1 MQNRIKLI
9 VLDIVE
15 RMNEWEEITICAS
28 NDGVILYEGLPDGV
42 PPSLLNIDVTGIGVS
57 AETVLLYVGDIT

>member
-15 RMNEWEEITICAS
+15 RMNEWEEVTICIGE
-28 NDGVILYEGLPDGV
+28 DGYILYEGLADDYFPS
-42 PPSLLNIDVTGIGVS
+42 SLLNTEVTGIGIS
-57 AETVLLYVGDIT
+57 DETVLLYINP